1 MNIKLNDR
9 IYQILKWVVCIV
21 LPAISGAYFGLAQIW
36 HWGYA
41 EQICGT
47 IAIIETFIGAL
58 IGVSTKAYYKEKE
71 SDDEKEGKA

>member
-1 MNIKLNDR
+1 MR
-9 IYQILKWVVCIV
+9 IPDKVYDILKWVVCIV

-36 HWGYA
+36 GWGYA

-47 IAIIETFIGAL
+47 IAIVETFIGAL

-71 SDDEKEGKA
+71 SEELNN